1 MPVEHLDILIVGSGI
16 SGIGAAYYL
25 QDRCPA
31 QSYAILEGRSDLG
44 GTWDLFRYPGVRSD
58 SDMHTL
64 GYSFKPWKGS
74 RAIAGGAEILDY
86 LRETVREF
94 GIDRHIRF
102 HQRVRSAAWSS
113 DRACWTVDAEVGEH
127 REPVRYT
134 CNFLVLCSGYYNY
147 ESGYMP
153 AFPGR
158 EDFRGRLIH
167 PQQWPADLDH
177 DGLRVVVIG
186 SGATAVTLV
195 PALAETA
202 EHVTMLQRSP
212 SYILSIPTDDLL
224 ARVIRRVLP
233 GRAAHRLLRWK
244 NLLVSLA
251 FYQLCRRKPERAKR
265 FLRRGLARE
274 LPSDVEIDAHFKPRY
289 EPWDQRLC
297 LVPDGDLFRAM
308 RSGRASVVTDE
319 VETFTERGI
328 RLKSG
333 RELPADLIV
342 AATGLNL
349 QAFGGIRLEV
359 DGAAVEAGRSLA
371 YKGLML
377 RDVPNFAFCAG
388 YTNASWT
395 LRAELSAEYVCRLL
409 RLMDRRGYTRC
420 VPRCDPELLQAQP
433 LLPLTSGYIQRGADL
448 IPKQGSSRP
457 WAMPQNYLLDLLSLR
472 LSGIEDGALEFSRA
486 GTPGPPVMMSRPG
499 VEPTKDET
507 QTV

>member
-1 MPVEHLDILIVGSGI
+1 MPVEHLDILIVGAGI

-64 GYSFKPWKGS
+64 GYSFKPWKGA

-113 DRACWTVDAEVGEH
+113 DRACWTVEVEVGEH

-134 CNFLVLCSGYYNY
+134 CHFLFLCSGYYNY
-147 ESGYMP
+147 ERGYMP
-153 AFPGR
+153 DFPGR
-158 EDFRGRLIH
+158 EDFRGKLIH

-177 DGLRVVVIG
+177 GGLRVVVIG

-195 PALAETA
+195 PSLAETA

-233 GRAAHRLLRWK
+233 GWAAHRLLRWK

-274 LPSDVEIDAHFKPRY
+274 LPSDVEIDTHFKPRY

-328 RLKSG
+328 LLESG
-333 RELPADLIV
+333 RELPADVIV
-342 AATGLNL
+342 AATGLESPGLRRHPPGGRWSRHRGGAEPRL
-349 QAFGGIRLEV
+349 QGVDAPRRAQLRLLRRLYQRLMDVAGGAVGGVRLPAPAPHGPPRLQPV
-359 DGAAVEAGRSLA
+359 RTSLRSRVVSDPAAAPPELRLYPARGRPHPQTGFEPALGHAPELPARPAQPAPVRNRGRFLGILQGRHTWASWRDVEAG
-371 YKGLML
+371 G
-377 RDVPNFAFCAG
+377 
-388 YTNASWT
+388 
-395 LRAELSAEYVCRLL
+395 
-409 RLMDRRGYTRC
+409 
-420 VPRCDPELLQAQP
+420 
-433 LLPLTSGYIQRGADL
+433 
-448 IPKQGSSRP
+448 
-457 WAMPQNYLLDLLSLR
+457 
-472 LSGIEDGALEFSRA
+472 
-486 GTPGPPVMMSRPG
+486 
-499 VEPTKDET
+499 
-507 QTV
+507 